1 MGQGKKTVMV
11 FAPWLAPCTP
21 PRASSVALGYRRIKA
36 VLNAR
41 ATSGG
46 APPFCAPPAGRPAL
60 G

>member
-1 MGQGKKTVMV
+1 MV